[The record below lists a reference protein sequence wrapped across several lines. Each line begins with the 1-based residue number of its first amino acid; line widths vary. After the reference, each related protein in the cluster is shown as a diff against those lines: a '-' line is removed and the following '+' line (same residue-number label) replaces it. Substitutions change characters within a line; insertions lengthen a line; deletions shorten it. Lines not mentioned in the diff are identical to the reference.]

1 MKQIVQSSKNG
12 KLTIQEV
19 PDPGIRD
26 NHLLVKNRTSLI
38 SAGTD
43 RMLANFAKKSLA
55 AKAKARPDLV
65 KKVFEKTKRDGV
77 SATIRA
83 VLSRLDEPLPLG
95 YSCCATVL
103 EVGGGVEGCF
113 YAGQRVAVAGAGLAN
128 HAELNVVPINLA
140 CAVPEDV
147 NDEEACFGTVG
158 AIAMNAVRLIK
169 PQIGDFVA
177 IIGAGLVGQMAA
189 QILNLAGCRVI
200 VCDLNSDRLEI
211 AQYGGAELI
220 CNLSEGNPKEAVQDL
235 TNGRGCDGILIAA
248 ATSTSEPLKLAAEL
262 ARDRAIISLVGMTG
276 TDFSYRDFMQ
286 KELSLVVSRSY
297 GPGRYDKDFE
307 GRGLTYPAGFIPWTE
322 TRNLQETIRRMS
334 RKRDHRLAV
343 EPLISHR
350 FPFAEANSAY
360 DLVINHTEPHLGV
373 VLNYEYEKP
382 DHVSG
387 LRIPIHV
394 SRVKKKNTCV
404 LGVIGAGAFART
416 VLLPQ
421 LSKHKAC
428 YLHTVVTKTGIS
440 SEHTKQKFN
449 FEYASSSVKSVLE
462 NDEINAVLIAT
473 NHSNHASLTAD
484 ALYAEKNVLVE
495 KPLALNR
502 DELNIVIEA
511 RNQSNAFFQVGFNRR
526 FAPMVIKARK
536 KLSTCGCPKILLLR
550 INAGQLPKDSW
561 QNMPEEGNGRILGEL
576 CHFVDLARCL
586 VGSSISSVQAVPA
599 RVTREVC
606 DDLTTILSFQDGSL
620 ATIAYTAK
628 GDTSFSKEL
637 IECYAGGTV
646 IVIDNFKTL
655 SVISDGNEKRN
666 KKILGQEKGHGNEI
680 NSFVSAVITG
690 DPPKIPESELIE
702 VSLATLAINESLREG
717 RRIEI

>member
-12 KLTIQEV
+12 KLSLQEV
-19 PDPGIRD
+19 PDPEIRD
-26 NHLLVKNRTSLI
+26 NHLLVKSRTSLI
-38 SAGTD
+38 SAGTE
-43 RMLANFAKKSLA
+43 RMVVNFAKKSLP

-95 YSCCATVL
+95 YSCCATV
-103 EVGGGVEGCF
+103 VGVGAGVEGHF
-113 YAGQRVAVAGAGLAN
+113 HIGQRVAVAGAGLAN
-128 HAELNVVPINLA
+128 HAELNLVPINLA

-147 NDEEACFGTVG
+147 NDEEACFGTIG

-169 PQIGDFVA
+169 PQIGDFTAV
-177 IIGAGLVGQMAA
+177 IGAGLVGQMAA

-200 VCDLNSDRLEI
+200 VFDLNSDRLKI
-211 AQYGGAELI
+211 AEYGGAELT
-220 CNLSEGNPKEAVQDL
+220 CDLSEGNPTEVVQDI
-235 TNGRGCDGILIAA
+235 TNGRGCDGLLIAA
-248 ATSTSEPLKLAAEL
+248 ATSTSEPLKLASEL

-297 GPGRYDKDFE
+297 GPGRYDVDFE
-307 GRGLTYPAGFIPWTE
+307 GRGLTYPVGFIPWTE

-350 FPFAEANSAY
+350 FPFAEANLAY
-360 DLVINHTEPHLGV
+360 DLVVNHTEPHLGV
-373 VLNYEYEKP
+373 VLDYEREKP
-382 DHVSG
+382 KHVAD

-394 SRVKKKNTCV
+394 SRVQKKNACV
-404 LGVIGAGAFART
+404 LGVIGAGTFART

-421 LSKHKAC
+421 LLKQKDCH
-428 YLHTVVTKTGIS
+428 LHTVVTKTGIS
-440 SEHTKQKFN
+440 AENTKRKFN
-449 FEYASSSVKSVLE
+449 FEYASSSVKAVMESG
-462 NDEINAVLIAT
+462 EINAVLIAT

-484 ALYAEKNVLVE
+484 ALLAGKNVLVE

-502 DELNIVIEA
+502 DELNIVINA

-536 KLSTCGCPKILLLR
+536 KLFHLGCPKILLLR
-550 INAGQLPKDSW
+550 INAGQLPKNSW

-576 CHFVDLARCL
+576 CHFIDLARHL
-586 VGSSISSVQAVPA
+586 VGSSITTVQAIAA
-599 RVTREVC
+599 RATRKVC

-637 IECYAGGTV
+637 IECYAGGSV

-655 SVISDGNEKRN
+655 SIISGGNEKRQ
-666 KKILGQEKGHGNEI
+666 KKTLGQEKGHANEI
-680 NSFVSAVITG
+680 KSFVSAVITG
-690 DPPKIPESELIE
+690 DSPKIPETELIE
-702 VSLATLAINESLREG
+702 VTLATLAINESLRQG
-717 RRIEI
+717 RPIEI